1 MIRPVT
7 LLVLAIMSLLLVSL
21 VQGDYPVPLT
31 ELWQVLRGDPAVGA
45 EIDMIVLDL
54 RLPRAVLALLVG
66 AALGVAGAITQ
77 AVMRNPLAEPGLLG
91 INSGA
96 ALAAMII
103 IVGMNPAPDHL
114 VPAAS
119 FAGAAA
125 MTLAVYLLA
134 WRNGTSSLRLIL
146 IGIGLSS
153 LGGSATAFLSA
164 FGDVRDVQRA
174 MVWLAGS
181 IYDASWAKVQTLLMW
196 AGLPFA
202 LVWASA
208 RQLDTISFGDE
219 TARSLGQPVDRVRL
233 MMIAACTLLSGAAV
247 AVSGLIGF
255 VGLIAP
261 HLARRIVGR
270 SHVRLVPAAALLGA
284 VLVMAADLVGRTIIA
299 PAQIP
304 AGILTALLGAPFFAF
319 LMWERRHVAA

>member
-1 MIRPVT
+1 MTRPVA
-7 LLVLAIMSLLLVSL
+7 LILIAIAALFLASLT
-21 VQGDYPVPLT
+21 QGDYPVPIV
-31 ELWQVLRGDPAVGA
+31 ELWQALRGDPATGA
-45 EIDMIVLDL
+45 EVDMIVLDM

-96 ALAAMII
+96 ALAARII

-125 MTLAVYLLA
+125 MTLAIYLLA
-134 WRNGTSSLRLIL
+134 WRSGTSSLRLIL
-146 IGIGLSS
+146 IGVGLSS

-181 IYDASWAKVQTLLMW
+181 IYDASWSKVQTLLLW
-196 AGLPFA
+196 ASVPFA
-202 LVWASA
+202 LVWATA

-233 MMIAACTLLSGAAV
+233 LMIAACTLLSGAAV
-247 AVSGLIGF
+247 AAAGLIGF
-255 VGLIAP
+255 VGLVAP

-270 SHVRLVPAAALLGA
+270 SHVQLVPAAALLGGL
-284 VLVMAADLVGRTIIA
+284 LVMAADLLGRTIIA